1 MMWNDVDVY
10 YSAPGGE
17 TTRGITTEDSELVF
31 LESGYAH
38 VDIGEHTVEINF
50 VRLSP
55 FTLQTLVED
64 FDINAVCA
72 GFDIFPERQE
82 YESAAF
88 DDWISDRVLRPVKVQ
103 SPARLCVRMAY
114 KSMQLECPAEYD
126 GMDPT
131 DGEMA
136 GEAYP
141 KKLAALRAADFPEP
155 RCFRGLSLRRRTE
168 DGVFENTGEPRV
180 FYHFERDD
188 SEIADAGGGRT
199 NPSEV
204 VAGHVTRWGDVAWLD
219 DESLSLQDDAVW
231 YDENGAPATCTAFSV
246 VRAKVP
252 HFDDRVKAASA
263 EADVACGTWMEIG
276 TKSDRL

>member
-1 MMWNDVDVY
+1 MCVVKDGRMNNTLTSNEVVPAVLAALTAKCPNDGFDHAAIAGSFAAREAAIRRGHGDAACMMMWNDVDVY

-155 RCFRGLSLRRRTE
+155 RCFRGLSLWRRTE

-204 VAGHVTRWGDVAWLD
+204 VAGHVTRWGDVA
-219 DESLSLQDDAVW
+219 
-231 YDENGAPATCTAFSV
+231 
-246 VRAKVP
+246 
-252 HFDDRVKAASA
+252 
-263 EADVACGTWMEIG
+263 
-276 TKSDRL
+276 